1 MNRIK
6 TAVILAGGAG
16 TRMNPCTGKKLRPDR
31 PKPMIE
37 IAGKPILH
45 WILEKWLSAYEISHV
60 VFGVAYKKEFLIDY
74 FTTNNMGMKID
85 FSEHSVEGGTGEG
98 FKKAISRF
106 VNDEVFL
113 AMNGDELTNL
123 DINKLVESHVQNDG
137 IATIVTAPLKASYG
151 VLAIDEHNTITGFH
165 EKQACHDIPVSAGI
179 YVFNREIVDY
189 IPSTGSIER
198 VTFHDLAKKKLL
210 KAYRLPINKKWFTVN
225 NLKQLEI
232 TKKEIVTL
240 WST

>member
-1 MNRIK
+1 MNKIK

-16 TRMNPCTGKKLRPDR
+16 TRMNPYTGKKLRPDR

-45 WILEKWLSAYEISHV
+45 WTLEKWLSAYDIRHV

-74 FTTNNMGMKID
+74 FRKNNMGLKID
-85 FSEHSVEGGTGEG
+85 FSVHSVEGGTGEG
-98 FKKAISRF
+98 FKKAITRF

-123 DINKLVESHVQNDG
+123 NINELAEYHVQNNG
-137 IATIVTAPLKASYG
+137 IATIVTAPLKAPYG

-165 EKQACHDIPVSAGI
+165 EKQACGDMPVSTGM
-179 YVFNREIVDY
+179 YVFNREILDC
-189 IPSTGSIER
+189 IPPVGSIER
-198 VTFHDLAKKKLL
+198 VTFCNLAKKNLL
-210 KAYRLPINKKWFTVN
+210 KAYRLPCDKKWFTVN
-225 NLKQLEI
+225 NLKQLEMA
-232 TKKEIVTL
+232 KKEITNL